1 MADSCLALRGVYRL
15 GPPRRLVSPTDDFV
29 RRCLRVYDPVVSPA
43 QGVGWEMEGRECGL
57 PPTRPSS
64 VPWRREANPSLIT
77 FPARAYES
85 HMK

>member
-1 MADSCLALRGVYRL
+1 
-15 GPPRRLVSPTDDFV
+15 
-29 RRCLRVYDPVVSPA
+29 
-43 QGVGWEMEGRECGL
+43 MEGRECGL